1 MAEKRKDNKGRIL
14 RAGESQR
21 KDGRYSY
28 KYRALDG
35 KRKEVYAKTIQEL
48 REKEEQIRQDLR
60 DGIDSEKAAVL
71 TLNDV
76 YDEMQGN
83 KQLKRS
89 TIASKGSLYDKRVR
103 DSIGKRKISTIKYYD
118 IVNYYNSL
126 LDVGLKLSTIRNI
139 HSFLN
144 SSFEYA
150 LKNDIIRK
158 SPCRGALS
166 EIRQKREL
174 KEKKVRRAL
183 TKEEQDNF
191 LDFVKYN
198 YLDDWHSLFV
208 TFLGTGCRA
217 SELIGLRWEDV
228 DFKNGIIDINHNTIY
243 NKDKEGKYNFYIDST
258 KTATGKRQIPM
269 IGEVRR
275 VLLEIREKQFRQ
287 QPKQPV
293 IDGYTNFI
301 FLNSKDKLNSIS
313 GINSFIKRSV
323 TKYNATEE
331 GQKEPLP
338 LFSVHILRHTFITR
352 LCEVED
358 NIKAIQAIA
367 GHSDIATTMNVY
379 AEATRDRNEEAMKKL
394 EGKMKLG

>member
-1 MAEKRKDNKGRIL
+1 MAQKRKDNKGRIL

-21 KDGRYSY
+21 KNGRYSY

-89 TIASKGSLYDKRVR
+89 TIAGQSSLYNKRVR
-103 DSIGKRKISTIKYYD
+103 DSIGERKISSIKYYE

-126 LDVGLKLSTIRNI
+126 LDAGLKLSTIRNI
-139 HSFLN
+139 HGFLN

-158 SPCRGALS
+158 NPCRGASS
-166 EIRQKREL
+166 EIRQKRKL

-183 TKEEQDNF
+183 TKKEQDIF

-198 YLDDWHSLFV
+198 YLGNWHPLFV

-243 NKDKEGKYNFYIDST
+243 GKGADGKFSFYIDSI

-269 IGEVRR
+269 LREVRMA
-275 VLLEIREKQFRQ
+275 LLEIREKQFRE
-287 QPKQPV
+287 QPKQPI
-293 IDGYTNFI
+293 IDGYTGFV
-301 FLNSKDKLNSIS
+301 FLNRNDNLHSSASIDAFVYRV
-313 GINSFIKRSV
+313 IE
-323 TKYNATEE
+323 KYNATEE
-331 GQKEPLP
+331 GKKEPLP
-338 LFSVHILRHTFITR
+338 LFSVHIFRHTFITR

-367 GHSDIATTMNVY
+367 GHSGIATTMNVY
-379 AEATRDRNEEAMKKL
+379 AEATRERNEEAMKKL
-394 EGKMKLG
+394 EGKINLG